1 MSNGNYIFQDDLGAI
16 ISFKP
21 EITYNTTRT
30 YKSGKKAPDGIELR
44 FGTVRPTPELREKLK
59 AHGFQFSERQ
69 VMWYAIDNPKSRE
82 LVEYLETNEVEAD
95 DTQLEKR
102 YLWAKVGS
110 MEFYDKLKPYTEFMV
125 KGTPNQFFKNKK
137 QLEKGVYV
145 KGILYKDLLRFKKFY
160 NHKVGEEDGEEENE
174 EEQEEREEEYNDEND
189 DGEDSDEED
198 ERSPKPYNQKP
209 SKIDHALAA
218 KLKELGDS
226 MEKAIQSKLN
236 SATSRQRPT
245 AKRLRVAAGMREEG
259 YYLQNIQRVLY
270 ALSNAHEKGGIQVYH
285 YLKNIRTKSQ
295 VELLNKYAD
304 TKGKKHEDHYLQS
317 VFNNHSKVFK
327 ELGIFS
333 VLDWGSAFLQK
344 GDLMKIYLNPA
355 DEHFRETKRLF
366 DELEMKIKGSKIP
379 GFFPT
384 PKTLIQ
390 KIIPFLNVQKGVSI
404 LEPSAG
410 KGDIL
415 DALKEKYGD
424 SVKLSAC
431 EIYHDLRKLLELKG
445 YNIVSHDFLML
456 KSKFDRI
463 IMNPPF
469 ENGLDIDH
477 VNHAL
482 SLLNAKGRLVAIMSE
497 GSFIRS
503 NRKEKAFREMLFDK
517 KAYVSDP
524 IKNAFKDAFNQTSIT
539 VRIVAI
545 NQDGSNPDFNSED
558 ENDFGQEEDQEEQDM
573 LELETLAEMELL
585 KMELELKEKKQ
596 DLNGLG
602 GSNNS
607 SLYPAVWDI
616 H

>member
-1 MSNGNYIFQDDLGAI
+1 MGTRTHIYQEDLGAI

-30 YKSGKKAPDGIELR
+30 YKGGKKAPDGIELR

-69 VMWYAIDNPKSRE
+69 VMWYALDNAKSRE
-82 LVEYLETNEVEAD
+82 LIEYLETNDVQAD

-110 MEFYDKLKPYTEFMV
+110 MDFYDKLRPYTEFMV
-125 KGTPNQFFKNKK
+125 KGAPNQFFKNKK
-137 QLEKGVYV
+137 QLEKAVTLKSTIYG
-145 KGILYKDLLRFKKFY
+145 DLLSFKKFY
-160 NHKVGEEDGEEENE
+160 NRKVGEEDGDEGNE
-174 EEQEEREEEYNDEND
+174 EKQDDEDNEND
-189 DGEDSDEED
+189 DGEDNDEDNEY
-198 ERSPKPYNQKP
+198 SPKTNSKSQKQ
-209 SKIDHALAA
+209 DLALAA
-218 KLKELGDS
+218 KLKDLADS
-226 MEKAIQSKLN
+226 MEKTIQAKLN

-270 ALSNAHEKGGIQVYH
+270 ALSSAYEKSGMQPFS

-304 TKGKKHEDHYLQS
+304 IKGKKHEDHYLQS
-317 VFNNHSKVFK
+317 VLKNHFSDFK
-327 ELGIFS
+327 TLGIS
-333 VLDWGSAFLQK
+333 TVSDWGAAFLQK
-344 GDLMKIYLNPA
+344 DDLMKIFLDPVN
-355 DEHFRETKRLF
+355 EHDRKMKQAH
-366 DELEMKIKGSKIP
+366 DELEMKIKGMKIP

-390 KIIPFLNVQKGVSI
+390 KIIPLLDVKKGMSI

-415 DALKEKYGD
+415 DALREQYSN
-424 SVKLSAC
+424 SVQLSAC
-431 EIYHDLRKLLELKG
+431 EIHYDLRKFLELKG
-445 YNIVSHDFLML
+445 YNVVTHDFLNL
-456 KSKFDRI
+456 TETYDRI

-469 ENGLDIDH
+469 EKGIDIDH

-482 SLLNAKGRLVAIMSE
+482 SLLNRNGRLVAIMGE

-503 NRKEKAFREMLFDK
+503 NKKEKTFRDMLFEQN
-517 KAYVSDP
+517 AFVSEP
-524 IKNAFKDAFNQTSIT
+524 IKNAFKDAFNQTGIT
-539 VRIVAI
+539 VRIVVI
-545 NQDGSNPDFNSED
+545 KEDGSHPDLDSED
-558 ENDFGQEEDQEEQDM
+558 ESEYEEEPEEDQDDKET
-573 LELETLAEMELL
+573 LELEALAQMELL
-585 KMELELKEKKQ
+585 KMEIELKKKKQ
-596 DLNGLG
+596 NLNGLG
-602 GSNNS
+602 HVIDTSN
-607 SLYPAVWDI
+607 YPEVWDI

>member
-69 VMWYAIDNPKSRE
+69 VMWYALDNDKSRA

-198 ERSPKPYNQKP
+198 ERSPKPNNQKP

-236 SATSRQRPT
+236 SATSKQRATPR
-245 AKRLRVAAGMREEG
+245 RLRVAAGMREEG

-270 ALSNAHEKGGIQVYH
+270 ALSNAHEKGEIQVYH

-344 GDLMKIYLNPA
+344 DELMKIYLNPD
-355 DEHFRETKRLF
+355 DELQRLLRNKH